1 MVGRRSPQ
9 SPSIRVV
16 GKEGIALMHI
26 AERKRDAK
34 LANSALERMKVAF
47 ETMRNGND
55 ELGLSEY
62 RRNLEWAQATVKR
75 LRTR

>member
-1 MVGRRSPQ
+1 
-9 SPSIRVV
+9 VV

-26 AERKRDAK
+26 AERKRNAA
-34 LANSALERMKVAF
+34 LANSALERMNVAL
-47 ETMRNGND
+47 MRNGND
-55 ELGLSEY
+55 ESEMSDY